1 MGEKEFGS
9 FAEFY
14 PHYLGEHAN
23 PVSRKLHYVGTA
35 LAIALMLWAL
45 VTANWMLMIAVPLAG
60 YSFAWVGHAF
70 FERNRPATFTY
81 PLWSLMGD
89 FRMFFEAITGRLD
102 LPD

>member
-14 PHYLGEHAN
+14 PYYLGEHAN

-35 LAIALMLWAL
+35 LAIGLMLCAL

-60 YSFAWVGHAF
+60 YFFAWVGHAF